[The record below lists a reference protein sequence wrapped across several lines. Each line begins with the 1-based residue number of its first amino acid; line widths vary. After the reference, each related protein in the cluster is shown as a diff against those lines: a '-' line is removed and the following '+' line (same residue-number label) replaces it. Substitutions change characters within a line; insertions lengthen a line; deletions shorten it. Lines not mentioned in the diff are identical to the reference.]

1 MRGINTLWLSVI
13 LLFSCELFS
22 PLYYQGL
29 NGSQNSETAENSFS
43 ASSTLFTFF
52 DFLAFEEN
60 CSEGEQKDEG
70 KKIFCYIDFKSVE
83 IFSGLEKFKS
93 LHSLWLIR
101 KEKPNALPSLLVL
114 HCKLLI

>member
-29 NGSQNSETAENSFS
+29 SGTQNSENTENSFS
-43 ASSTLFTFF
+43 APSSIFTLF

-60 CSEGEQKDEG
+60 CAEGAQKDEG
-70 KKIFCYIDFKSVE
+70 KKVFCFIDFKSVE
-83 IFSGLEKFKS
+83 IFNELEKFKS

-101 KEKPNALPSLLVL
+101 KEKPNALPSLLAL